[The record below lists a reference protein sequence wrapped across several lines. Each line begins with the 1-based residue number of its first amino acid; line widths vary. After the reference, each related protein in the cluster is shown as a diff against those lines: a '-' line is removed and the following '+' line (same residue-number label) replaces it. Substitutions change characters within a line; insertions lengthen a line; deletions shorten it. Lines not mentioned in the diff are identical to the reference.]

1 MRARG
6 RRSGQHTI
14 DTAIEQTSSD
24 QPTATILS
32 DLGRRDR
39 FVQEHGGDLR
49 FVAGLGWLAWTGTRW
64 QLHAKHVAMERA
76 CATVRRI
83 ATEILKR
90 SATPD
95 RAQVL
100 KHALKAEDRP
110 RIEAIVALAESH
122 PDVRLDVS
130 RLDADPWLF
139 NVQNGTLD
147 LRTGDLGEHRR
158 EGYLTKIAPVAYDP
172 EARSPLWERFLA
184 DVQPDPE
191 VRAFLARYAGY
202 CLTGTMG
209 EQVFAIHHG
218 GGENGKGV
226 YSDTLIAVLGL
237 GEYAKVTPYDTFLVR
252 RQGSATNDL
261 AALRGARLVVAA
273 EPNEGVRLDEAAVKG
288 FTGEDPITCR
298 FHYEECRSSRP
309 KRAAPSLSGNHR
321 PRIRGTD
328 HAMWRRVRLVPSAVA
343 VAPDK
348 RDNDL
353 RRKLKDELPGVL
365 AWAVRGCLDWQREG
379 LRPPPSCSRRRV
391 PGVRGP
397 CRPLHRGSLPAWV
410 GPGRRVEGSAG
421 RLQGLVRGGG
431 RGAPLGQGV
440 RGQAHGPGDPGRE
453 GRRRSPGPGVAGG
466 RPRARGRGL
475 RRMRRIGG

>member
-6 RRSGQHTI
+6 RSYGQHTI

-298 FHYEECRSSRP
+298 FHYQESLHLPAEAGKLR
-309 KRAAPSLSGNHR
+309 SLSGNHR
-321 PRIRGTD
+321 PQIRGTD
-328 HAMWRRVRLVPSAVA
+328 HAMWRRVRLVPPARHRRPGQAGQRPEAQAQGRASRRPRLGGPRVPRLAAGGVA
-343 VAPDK
+343 AAPV
-348 RDNDL
+348 
-353 RRKLKDELPGVL
+353 VL
-365 AWAVRGCLDWQREG
+365 AAASAGSPRTMSAASSRIAAG
-379 LRPPPSCSRRRV
+379 LGRPWSSRRGICGPPTR
-391 PGVRGP
+391 PG
-397 CRPLHRGSLPAWV
+397 A
-410 GPGRRVEGSAG
+410 
-421 RLQGLVRGGG
+421 
-431 RGAPLGQGV
+431 
-440 RGQAHGPGDPGRE
+440 
-453 GRRRSPGPGVAGG
+453 RRRTRSPS
-466 RPRARGRGL
+466 RPRRSGPSSRT
-475 RRMRRIGG
+475 GGSGP